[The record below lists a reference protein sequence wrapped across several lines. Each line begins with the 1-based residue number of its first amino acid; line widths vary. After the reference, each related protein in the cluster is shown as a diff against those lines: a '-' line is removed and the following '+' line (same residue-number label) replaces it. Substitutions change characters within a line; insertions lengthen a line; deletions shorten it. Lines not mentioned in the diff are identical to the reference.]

1 MPIVL
6 GNVNKKIVV
15 NVRFRLQK
23 CRKGPK
29 ILSGS
34 DAVRCQD
41 FCRFSFCSVPFCML
55 IFASENSECAI
66 CFLPFSVSVI
76 HCAPRI
82 PAFAMP
88 PSGPDMFKWCGWSR
102 LEGAFERR
110 NLPATCPEKR
120 TTCAK
125 KSNNI
130 LKFWH
135 KKLYISLLICNFV
148 MISCHGYRIDS
159 FGRWFAPRSGRKT
172 ISETLR

>member
-1 MPIVL
+1 MSGLDCRNAEKGQKFSLEATLCV
-6 GNVNKKIVV
+6 VKIFVDFHS
-15 NVRFRLQK
+15 VRYPFA
-23 CRKGPK
+23 C
-29 ILSGS
+29 
-34 DAVRCQD
+34 
-41 FCRFSFCSVPFCML
+41 SF
-55 IFASENSECAI
+55 FASENSECAI

-82 PAFAMP
+82 PAFALP

-102 LEGAFERR
+102 QEGAFERR

-125 KSNNI
+125 KSNII

-172 ISETLR
+172 VSETLR

>member
-1 MPIVL
+1 MSGL
-6 GNVNKKIVV
+6 GCKSAEKGQNFSLEATLCVVKIFVDFHSV
-15 NVRFRLQK
+15 QYPFACSFLRLKTQ
-23 CRKGPK
+23 
-29 ILSGS
+29 S
-34 DAVRCQD
+34 VQ
-41 FCRFSFCSVPFCML
+41 FVFS
-55 IFASENSECAI
+55 
-66 CFLPFSVSVI
+66 PFSVSVI

-82 PAFAMP
+82 PAFALP

-102 LEGAFERR
+102 QEGAFERR
-110 NLPATCPEKR
+110 NLPATRPEKR

-125 KSNNI
+125 KSNII

-172 ISETLR
+172 VSETLR